1 VNRRSFVL
9 CVLSMACTSPEAPA
23 SPEPAACPAA
33 APTTKSEG
41 GDSPWHW
48 RSEAAPGGSPTYLL
62 GMMGQTGV
70 EHCPGGGYDRT
81 WLSVRPTIGRVS
93 VSGPDDAVLDPLM
106 DQPVLALGQPGEP
119 PPRDAGG
126 EPPAVGESCLPA
138 QMRSDWQLNPR
149 GMFIERGAAPAL
161 QHLRME
167 AVRPLHELR
176 AKQDGDHIVV
186 TLTNP
191 LPVALAEV
199 ELRAHYEGCFGKPGT
214 RSEATVIGDL
224 GVGAQAS
231 ARIPMLS
238 ASAGAPAGR
247 REFRAYSIQLVG
259 RGEGVVIDLDVSFD
273 RLGVGVKCPDE

>member
-1 VNRRSFVL
+1 
-9 CVLSMACTSPEAPA
+9 MACTSPEAPA
-23 SPEPAACPAA
+23 SPEPAAGPTAA
-33 APTTKSEG
+33 AATNTEG
-41 GDSPWHW
+41 GESPWHW
-48 RSEAAPGGSPTYLL
+48 RSDAAPSGSPTHLL
-62 GMMGQTGV
+62 GVMGQRGV
-70 EHCPGGGYDRT
+70 EHCPGGGYDRK
-81 WLSVRPTIGRVS
+81 WLFVHPTIGRVS
-93 VSGPDDAVLDPLM
+93 VSGPEDAVLDPLM

-119 PPRDAGG
+119 PPREADG
-126 EPPAVGESCLPA
+126 EPSPTIEWCLPA
-138 QMRSDWQLNPR
+138 QMRSDWQLTPR
-149 GMFIERGAAPAL
+149 GMFIERSDAPAL
-161 QHLRME
+161 QHLRMA

-176 AKQDGDHIVV
+176 AKPDGDHIVV

-214 RSEATVIGDL
+214 RTEATVIGDL

-259 RGEGVVIDLDVSFD
+259 QGDGVVIDLDVSFD
-273 RLGVGVKCPDE
+273 RLGVGVECPNE